1 MTILKKKKLLILDE
15 KNVQVL
21 ALLGSIRLSLSQK
34 PLVIEKNPSPYYWK
48 PSTQLIQRNS
58 VYRYLTNMPYFEI
71 WAPFRPFQIKQLHS
85 INGPPITHKDEHF
98 AKNCIKIKCK
108 ICSNF
113 EILPPFMSRK
123 VIQQQKNANKK
134 HPFRHFGASCLK
146 TCKSTILQSILY
158 SVPRIIVLNF
168 RSTCQLE

>member
-21 ALLGSIRLSLSQK
+21 AFLGSIQLSLSQK

-71 WAPFRPFQIKQLHS
+71 WEPFKPFQIK
-85 INGPPITHKDEHF
+85 
-98 AKNCIKIKCK
+98 
-108 ICSNF
+108 
-113 EILPPFMSRK
+113 
-123 VIQQQKNANKK
+123 
-134 HPFRHFGASCLK
+134 
-146 TCKSTILQSILY
+146 
-158 SVPRIIVLNF
+158 
-168 RSTCQLE
+168 